1 MTVTRKLIKC
11 TNQSEYEC
19 GKDALVSI
27 FNAIILWSNV
37 IRSLLPYWKEYP
49 IPSRNFRRRKNTIN
63 IYEAEKYIDG
73 NGDTWFD
80 HEFCV
85 MLFCQ
90 FVLVFYWILFCC
102 NIFNHS
108 F

>member
-37 IRSLLPYWKEYP
+37 IVLLKEVYYHIEKNIRFQVEISDEEK
-49 IPSRNFRRRKNTIN
+49 IP
-63 IYEAEKYIDG
+63 
-73 NGDTWFD
+73 
-80 HEFCV
+80 
-85 MLFCQ
+85 
-90 FVLVFYWILFCC
+90 
-102 NIFNHS
+102 
-108 F
+108 